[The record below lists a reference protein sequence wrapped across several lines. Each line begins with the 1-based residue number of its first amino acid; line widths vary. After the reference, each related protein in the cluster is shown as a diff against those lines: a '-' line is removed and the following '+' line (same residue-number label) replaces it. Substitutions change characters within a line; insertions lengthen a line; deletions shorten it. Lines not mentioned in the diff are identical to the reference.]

1 MKGKQVPKAWI
12 GRRVKV
18 KLRTEGG
25 GSYWVFGRL
34 RSVNDEGI
42 KLSPRF
48 LPNASESRSSS
59 KRPRASVTAIA
70 IVRLLQISTTV
81 LMPPKTTSKWLLPAM
96 KPPGNL

>member
-42 KLSPRF
+42 KLSPQF

-59 KRPRASVTAIA
+59 KRPRSYPWMCISD
-70 IVRLLQISTTV
+70 VRSLEGV
-81 LMPPKTTSKWLLPAM
+81 AEVGKEAAE
-96 KPPGNL
+96 